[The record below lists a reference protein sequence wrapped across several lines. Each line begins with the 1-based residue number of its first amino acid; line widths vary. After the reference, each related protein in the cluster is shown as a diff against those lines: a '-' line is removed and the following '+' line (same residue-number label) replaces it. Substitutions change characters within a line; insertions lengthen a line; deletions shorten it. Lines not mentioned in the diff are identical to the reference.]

1 MKAIKILWKVP
12 VSERDYTGVNG
23 GIVGGRDWQA
33 SSSSFN
39 FPSTDPN
46 FDPTLANPMEEL
58 LIMTDIAVQ
67 SVPDLRVY
75 RAENY
80 VTPTN
85 AKNATFV
92 KVNEYQNQT
101 RYVFKSLPELIAAIN
116 QREAE
121 ANIKVRLESNFEK
134 VSMVS
139 QPIVS
144 KYGTVTLTDIEQKI
158 YDRVMEVQ
166 SRAIANDENARRLMT
181 IAEFNDSHPI
191 EEHQVFD
198 INAGWQE
205 DGITPLDVPFN
216 ELFNV

>member
-1 MKAIKILWKVP
+1 MKAIKILWTIP
-12 VSERDYTGVNG
+12 FSERDYAGTNG
-23 GIVGGRDWQA
+23 GIKGGRDWNV

-39 FPSTDPN
+39 FPSSNPS
-46 FDPTLANPMEEL
+46 FDPTLENPLEEM
-58 LIMTDIAVQ
+58 LIMTDVALQ

-75 RAENY
+75 RSESY

-85 AKNATFV
+85 VKNSTFV

-101 RYVFKSLPELIAAIN
+101 RYVFKSLTELVAAIN
-116 QREAE
+116 QRETE
-121 ANIKVRLESNFEK
+121 ANIKVRLESNFDK

-144 KYGTVTLTDIEQKI
+144 KYATVTLTEIEQKI

-166 SRAIANDENARRLMT
+166 ARAIANDENARRLMT
-181 IAEFNDSHPI
+181 IAEFNDSHPV

-198 INAGWQE
+198 INSGWQE
-205 DGITPLDVPFN
+205 DGITPLDIPFN
-216 ELFNV
+216 ELFNA